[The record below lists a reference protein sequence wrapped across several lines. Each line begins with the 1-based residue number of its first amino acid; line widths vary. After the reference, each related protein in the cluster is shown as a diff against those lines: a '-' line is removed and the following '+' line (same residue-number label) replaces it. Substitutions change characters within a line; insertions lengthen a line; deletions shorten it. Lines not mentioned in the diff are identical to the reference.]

1 MPNKHLGLTLDE
13 NLLIPNCINDKI
25 NKTLKGLGP
34 LGKLSMLLPRQNLL
48 PIYKSF
54 KRLHLDYDDVIYDQP
69 LNESFSKRIESVQYK
84 AALTITRVI
93 QGPSQELYEELG
105 LVHLHQ
111 RHFMRRL
118 CLYHKVF
125 HSKIP
130 KYSPI
135 PSMRNSAR
143 QPNSFTSF

>member
-1 MPNKHLGLTLDE
+1 
-13 NLLIPNCINDKI
+13 
-25 NKTLKGLGP
+25 
-34 LGKLSMLLPRQNLL
+34 MLLPRQNLL

-69 LNESFSKRIESVQYK
+69 LNESFSKRTESVQYK
-84 AALTITRVI
+84 AALAITRVI
-93 QGPSQELYEELG
+93 QGASQKLYEELG

-111 RHFMRRL
+111 KHFMRRL

-130 KYSPI
+130 KYSLI
-135 PSMRNSAR
+135 PSMRSSAR